1 MGELYLLP
9 GMELLGV
16 LLGELGGVLRQAVE
30 ESSWSLATEAVQLV
44 LASLWSRLPDVP
56 VQEAAE
62 GIIRG
67 FDVEAR
73 ARTEAMAREGVN
85 TSAPM
90 PASGPP
96 VGDAAD
102 PEAQPEVPAEEAV
115 AGQ

>member
-1 MGELYLLP
+1 MAFSGKPSRRVPGRWPRRRCSLYWP
-9 GMELLGV
+9 ACGP
-16 LLGELGGVLRQAVE
+16 
-30 ESSWSLATEAVQLV
+30 
-44 LASLWSRLPDVP
+44 ASLTSPCNVP

-67 FDVEAR
+67 FEVEAR